1 MAQAQTQAKHIQ
13 VVTDDQ
19 ASAQID
25 EVGKSLH
32 SSEET
37 LRDILQ
43 QLKVIED
50 IAAKTD
56 LLALNASIE
65 AARVGKNGKGFTV
78 VADEVSKLSEKTQ
91 RALSGINATVEKLQ
105 ADLLRV
111 TTAVRKIKK

>member
-1 MAQAQTQAKHIQ
+1 MNQAKQMKVIPGQ
-13 VVTDDQ
+13 LNPESND
-19 ASAQID
+19 I
-25 EVGKSLH
+25 ERSLK

-37 LRDILQ
+37 LIDILT

-50 IAAKTD
+50 IASKTD

-65 AARVGKNGKGFTV
+65 AARVGKSGKGFTV

-105 ADLLRV
+105 GQLAQV
-111 TTAVRKIKK
+111 TDTVKKMRE